1 MAVVATTE
9 SPSCFRDGELTHTHT
24 KPLSFPILWLLW
36 LYSRVP
42 LSFLIVVV
50 VVVGELCITVEVAAA
65 AAGLG
70 LFDVG
75 LVF

>member
-1 MAVVATTE
+1 MAGCGSHTE
-9 SPSCFRDGELTHTHT
+9 LQAAFEMGNSHTQSLSLSPYTLASMALQ
-24 KPLSFPILWLLW
+24 
-36 LYSRVP
+36 RVP

>member
-9 SPSCFRDGELTHTHT
+9 SPSCFRDGELTHT

-50 VVVGELCITVEVAAA
+50 VVGELCITVEVAAA

>member
-9 SPSCFRDGELTHTHT
+9 LQAAFEMANSHTHT
-24 KPLSFPILWLLW
+24 EPLSLW

-50 VVVGELCITVEVAAA
+50 VVVLGGGELCITVEVAA

>member
-9 SPSCFRDGELTHTHT
+9 LQAAFEMANSHTHT